1 MSSQTRSAIS
11 AMDPNVVNYAA
22 WLPVR
27 KSMIKVQVGNWIL
40 QKRCWNYCRASHTGD
55 TTRVM
60 LVVWVL
66 VLFMCSA
73 CRVGCDILYI
83 PQFVAILPHICLS
96 HFGVPLKIVKYA
108 VPSRLFGDSRRTVG
122 GAQQLENGRYIFV
135 VVGSENNDDGAPVF
149 VLCW

>member
-1 MSSQTRSAIS
+1 MIDCDTTLRILNTCVSLSISIYNICWFLTFCVIINQYMVTLLLTFTDLRSSELLEDLSNHAVLQRYSHMSSQTRSAIS

-60 LVVWVL
+60 LVV
-66 VLFMCSA
+66 
-73 CRVGCDILYI
+73 
-83 PQFVAILPHICLS
+83 
-96 HFGVPLKIVKYA
+96 
-108 VPSRLFGDSRRTVG
+108 
-122 GAQQLENGRYIFV
+122 
-135 VVGSENNDDGAPVF
+135 
-149 VLCW
+149 